1 MLLLCTVFAPHR
13 CCPPWRSLSDD
24 SCKMTKTREK
34 TNLSMS
40 LVTKK
45 PDCEATLLGS
55 GQYSLGEGGTLLVT
69 GVVGREIERGGYCF
83 DKGRAR
89 VCKDMEGDR

>member
-1 MLLLCTVFAPHR
+1 
-13 CCPPWRSLSDD
+13 
-24 SCKMTKTREK
+24 MTKTREK

-69 GVVGREIERGGYCF
+69 GVVGREIERGGYCL